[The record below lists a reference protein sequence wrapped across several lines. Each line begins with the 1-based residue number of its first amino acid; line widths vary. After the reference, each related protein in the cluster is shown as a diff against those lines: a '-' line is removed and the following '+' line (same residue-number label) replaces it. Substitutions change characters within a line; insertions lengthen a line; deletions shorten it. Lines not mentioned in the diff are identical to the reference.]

1 MKQINDPILGELE
14 YDESRASWTKKINLG
29 IWFDDD
35 YQLDLVVKCGNEGVI
50 TDVQRDAYKSYLANL
65 QNIRKVFPEDLL
77 LYFNEHYEEF
87 NRNLPLPDELNI
99 DVVNKVETLSYFKPK
114 RLFIDCKG
122 NYGWLSTFLS
132 PQYFYTIVLSDVKP
146 RIFKG
151 WTILKSDYSVVDD
164 DVFGEMYFDLGWK
177 KEIKTNLNGIED
189 EWVLLQAAASK
200 GKNITLEQKSCYQKY
215 LKNEKAFLE
224 EYPHALLEYYL
235 SNYELIAEIW
245 NDADLF
251 DKEEITP
258 ESIKS
263 LIQFQTLYFNR
274 DGIRYGWLCKCAW
287 DRLYGLSLYY
297 DDNYEGICV
306 GSKEDLFL

>member
-1 MKQINDPILGELE
+1 MKQIIDPVFGEMG
-14 YDESRASWTKKINLG
+14 YDESKKAWTKRIPLG
-29 IWFDDD
+29 IWFSDD
-35 YQLDLVVKCGNEGVI
+35 YQLDLVVKCGIDEEI
-50 TDVQRDAYKSYLANL
+50 TDVQRDAYNAYLTNLRNFSREVYEAQFSYY
-65 QNIRKVFPEDLL
+65 KD
-77 LYFNEHYEEF
+77 HYEEF
-87 NRNLPLPDELNI
+87 ERNFDLPDKLKI
-99 DVVNKVETLSYFKPK
+99 DAVDAIATLGFINPLQ
-114 RLFIDCKG
+114 LFIDRKG
-122 NYGWLSTFLS
+122 NYGWLCRFLS
-132 PQYFYTIVLSDVKP
+132 PQYLITVVLSDGKP

-151 WTILKSDYSVVDD
+151 WTILKSDYSIVDD

-177 KEIKTNLNGIED
+177 KEIKTNLNGIEG

-200 GKNITLEQKSCYQKY
+200 GKNITPEQKSCYQKY

-251 DKEEITP
+251 DKEEINP

-287 DRLYGLSLYY
+287 DSLYGLSLYY